1 MAEFILGRIRFVW
14 KGNWTPGA
22 NYLVDDVI
30 SSGGKSYICVIN
42 HTSSTLLEDDLLS
55 IPSKWNIVSDGIRW
69 RGDWEPNE
77 YYNPGGMVKYGGLIY
92 ICNTSH
98 TSASFQSPSFLGLEN
113 DIDKWDTFATS
124 FNWIGDWTPSSR
136 YRTNDIVTYGGI
148 TYVCIDPHISKNAE
162 LGLEDDS
169 DKWEIFNK
177 GIKFLGPWNATGDV
191 RYKENEVVKYGAN
204 LWICIVPHTSTTNW
218 LDDESNWEIFVK
230 GFEFENSWS
239 SNTEYQIGD
248 TVTYGGYSYIAKVN
262 HINKVPTQELDFWDP
277 FTTGFHFKGSYSS
290 SIEYKVGD
298 VVRYGAYTYV
308 AKADSQGESIENGLF
323 WGQLNAGIRWTNSPQ
338 TYENIGAISVTG
350 NGTGASFSITRSNTV
365 YSPVILLNSGTNYAE
380 GDELIISGNLL
391 GGITP
396 ANDITITVTN
406 ETSGE
411 ISGFVWEGSSV
422 TWRLTVR
429 YLVGDVVFFGPTSFI
444 CVKEHTSL
452 LTNRPDNDN
461 VGEFWNTLA
470 AGAESAILTT
480 NGDML
485 FYGENGPT
493 RLPIG
498 TDGQVLQVN
507 SGFPSWTYYGVVNNL
522 VYVSPEGVDEI
533 GNGRGLI
540 LDKPWRTIRF
550 ACDTIETG
558 YLRTEAKELLQKNKQ
573 FLIKEVSNW
582 VTYNYSV
589 AITATTAS
597 ANTFTCDDTDKLL
610 LNMPIEFKGNVFGGV
625 DAGTTYYVRQI
636 LSDTTF
642 TISTVPAGSV
652 VTLTS
657 ESGSMIGTLSYDYE
671 LCERDTGL
679 IVDALAYDLSH
690 DGNEEVTRAA
700 RAYYT
705 ETGLQYINANFG
717 QQIIQTIGA
726 YNHLKQLAISV
737 LNNLAPDV
745 NYQRLNDVENF
756 VEQYIDTDLVIT
768 SDVETLSNLL
778 LDIILDALNS
788 GSAAS
793 IRPEIKGQ
801 TTISVKT
808 GTYQE
813 ILPIVVPK
821 NVAIVGEELR
831 STVVQPNFPIPLL
844 ENDKEKSI
852 SALNRIK
859 EVSYDLVRNVKV
871 DALEGNTE
879 QQQYI
884 NNASG
889 NTEATVSV
897 DKNSQTISN
906 ILEKGLSE
914 VPDFNLPVPTNRN
927 AGFIDGRTL
936 LIDNKEFLKAEIT
949 SWIAVQV
956 AEENAPFTSGFT
968 YNVEAC
974 ARDVG
979 YIVDAISYD
988 ITYGGNLETL
998 VAARAYI
1005 SGGLPTFGSGEKDET
1020 LAAYAYLKSIIDD
1033 IITANPITKS
1043 AGNLLD
1049 QDVGVPGQSVGS
1061 SDAATFAQDRVQDIF
1076 DAIDVDGD
1084 DQDPGYP
1091 VTVEPDLSWVDANK
1105 RRFNTA
1111 LLAART
1117 DIRNNSIVWV
1127 QDNYPDLVFDTAL
1140 CSRDV
1145 GLIIDALRYDFMF
1158 GSNFR
1163 STKAGMSYRRG
1174 LASTLLVLNSQL
1186 SPTLGLI
1193 EYVRLAVRDITA
1205 GTFSIRENTEV
1216 MVDIMNGGLTAVPAF
1231 QFTDPTNYQQGFF
1244 GARRLIE
1251 LNTDFLKTE
1260 ITAWI
1265 SFQIAGNIP
1274 PFSSGFT
1281 YDANACARD
1290 VEYILDAIRYDLTYG
1305 GNLETLVAARAYF
1318 VGTSSTYGSG
1328 EKEQTIAAYAYLKS
1342 IISSVARG
1350 LPIDRSQ
1357 GNTLIQNTTTPVGL
1371 LPAGTFAQARIQDI
1385 IDTLEND
1392 GVLPEVIEP
1401 NLEWVD
1407 SELVIAFNEF
1417 QSRKSRIQN
1426 ESIKYIKAKY
1436 PELEFNENT
1445 CARDVGFIV
1454 DAFGYDLMFGSN
1466 FRSIK
1471 AAMSYYRGITS
1482 AEEVI
1487 DNQLEPTVDII
1498 GYISDDL
1505 IKISAGTSG
1514 NTGSVTAIKRT
1525 EYLADV
1531 MYDVLT
1537 NGLGSEPLL
1546 LLPDPVGYNVGFKD
1560 ARQQLL
1566 QNTEFMV
1573 ADARQFYINNY
1584 FSVWTAIGADGQAA
1598 FTRDIRYILDALRYD
1613 ITYGGNTQSLITGR
1627 SYYSFVT
1634 LIIPQSELPAIL
1646 ATYGHLRIVVAAV
1659 ITKNTST
1666 FTPQVGNTVP
1676 RVTAGPEGSS
1686 AASTFTQDRVQD
1698 IIDWIDDG
1706 FSPAEISP
1714 NTSWVDDDL
1723 VAAFE
1728 ELQSRKD
1735 EIEYDS
1741 IGWVRKFFQEVN
1753 FNEEICSRDVGY
1765 IVDAF
1770 GYDIMFGSNFAST
1783 IAARSYHRGTL
1794 SAQLVLN
1801 QQKDASLGLI
1811 KFLKYKVKSIVA
1823 VGAIA
1828 QIESAINDITG
1839 FITGGAVPRF
1849 SWPNPINIDT
1859 DIVTAKTLIWDNKE
1873 FVKAEVIQFIEN
1885 NYPSL
1890 DYSREI
1896 CARDVGYL
1904 LDAIRYDLTFGGNSQ
1919 SVAAAETYYS
1929 YGTELQ
1935 IPTSELAATVA
1946 AYGFLKELLEDI
1958 TVNTAVTPLQ
1968 TIVKQIIGQS
1978 ASTIAVQGIVGSL
1991 VDDIIEVVGD
2001 TSSPV
2006 IVDPDTSWVPAS
2018 RLSAQSLL
2026 TVQKPTIVSTI
2037 TNFIQT
2043 NYPTLV
2049 YNVQTCERDIG
2060 LIIDAVGWDY
2070 VLNSNYRTV
2079 IAGMSYYRAAASLV
2093 VGEQKLATV
2102 QAYRF
2107 LKTQLSTSLTL
2118 DTEAKSFVRKAM
2130 DIVIEIVDKGIGET
2144 PEINGTNAYRNSDL
2158 IFNATNI
2165 LELNKNFLAKEASE
2179 WVKFNFGGTVIGSDS
2194 VTNVFTTSKNH
2205 NLSAGDPIRFSGALF
2220 SGVEVN
2226 TTYYVFETPS
2236 KNTFSILTSKASIT
2250 PLQLVNS
2257 QGEMTVTYFF
2267 NEESC
2272 LRDTRAY
2279 VDALIYDLSFPG
2291 NYKSLNA
2298 AQIYVNA
2305 VDGSLTSNMYLT
2317 RNGCGIRNQTV
2328 TGLSGVLT
2336 EPNDFGTRRP
2346 TAGAYV
2352 SLDPGFG
2359 PADFKSWVTTKS
2371 CYVQNVTTFGTGC
2384 VGNKIDGAIHLGGN
2398 KSMVSNDFTQVLS
2411 DGIGVWCTGAG
2422 SLTELVSV
2430 FSYYGY
2436 AGYLA
2441 EFGGRIRAT
2450 NGNSSYGEYGVIAEG
2465 TDTYEQPVEGTIDNR
2480 SFDAPVFNT
2489 ITDGTNE
2496 ILALEYGNA
2505 GSNYT
2510 NATYSISGTGFNATA
2525 IGDEFRDGA
2534 VFETRIIDPDDGTE
2548 VGGTEYLTAS
2558 NVAQSGTPGIITI
2571 ANTDQQLS
2579 NAYNGMRVQITA
2591 GTGVGQF
2598 ANILSFNNGTKEAVI
2613 YKDSFVPLAV
2623 TATTSGTN
2631 LLTTSSNATL
2641 FENMPVVFSGTTF
2654 GGATALEI
2662 YFVRTISGTTQFT
2675 ISETSGGSD
2684 LVLTTASGSMTMY
2697 AAGWDNIV
2705 PGKTTTNLLDLTS
2718 GYTIEPRLSYS
2729 DPGFT
2734 SIAKTVTNAQW
2745 SDIAYGDGRFVAI
2758 ASGSTNSIFS
2768 ANGDSWGNAGA
2779 LANTSQSSVAFG
2791 GGQGAKARVVV
2802 GGLGGQ
2808 GAILEAVL
2816 GVPNVTGAPTQEQ
2829 VAAVRIVNGGQG
2841 YNTPPVIEFTP
2852 VVGGQ
2857 GAVATC
2863 TVRNGSIVS
2872 VTIVIPGSG
2881 YSVPPTV
2888 TAATDKITEVVVESW
2903 GKDYSESS
2911 TTITLL
2917 GGGFT
2922 EQATVDP
2929 ILTNN
2934 GISSYTITNPG
2945 AGYTSVPDVII
2956 TDTRSRF
2963 LSISS
2968 GSNVSCFQS
2977 PTTLGSAWATGG
2989 NLPATNFSSV
2999 AYGAASGTG
3008 IFVAVGGSGSA
3019 ASTPDGVVWTGRTI
3033 PTLGAGTYVDVAF
3046 GNGIFVAIPTGNVT
3060 TAFSTNGITWTAGG
3074 NLPTSTTW
3082 VSVAYGNGRFVAIA
3096 SGGRN
3101 VAYSLNKGATW
3112 TASVPG
3118 LPVVASWTKITY
3130 GQGVFM
3136 AIASG
3141 TSICATS
3148 PDGVSWS
3155 VKAMPSSTTW
3165 NAIAFG
3171 NPASKH
3177 TIVALSQN
3185 TAGALIRTGAK
3196 TAGRVRVADGKIIE
3210 TRLYEP
3216 GSGYPTG
3223 FVTSTTSGTNLLTV
3237 DSTVNLIANQPIEFF
3252 GESAGGVFTNK
3263 TYYVVSGSI
3272 TATQFQISE
3281 EPESSTP
3288 ISLETDSE
3296 VSMSYKAGPILTQ
3309 FDSNRVQSAALKVRL
3324 GNGALGNPTFSN
3336 RGQEN
3341 TTATTTVSGDGFA
3354 DLFQSGTFINIKGLF
3369 EIPLPGSNIE
3379 FSSLPGE
3386 YFKLV
3391 AVTNILGIPGNFTA
3405 QFQINPS
3412 ISVLDAPEHNVE
3424 IKTSLLYSQV
3434 RLTGHD
3440 FLYIGTGNFSRT
3452 NYPNVNI
3459 ASAIQESQELSSGGG
3474 RVFFTSTD
3482 QDGNFNVGNLFG
3494 VQQATGTA
3502 TLDASA
3508 FNLSGLQSLQLG
3520 SVAIGVGS
3528 AVINQF
3534 STDPF
3539 FTADSDNV
3547 VPTQRAI
3554 RAYITSQIGGGAS
3567 SLNVNTLTS
3576 GVVFIAGNSITT
3588 TTGVQLNINA
3598 KMNFTGGIDGAP
3610 VALGFFLQR

>member
-14 KGNWTPGA
+14 KGNWTPGT

-42 HTSSTLLEDDLLS
+42 HTASSLLETDLLA
-55 IPSKWNIVSDGIRW
+55 IPSKWNIVSDGVSW
-69 RGDWEPNE
+69 SGDWEPE
-77 YYNPGGMVKYGGLIY
+77 TYYNPGGMVKYGGLVY

-98 TSASFQSPSFLGLEN
+98 TSATFESPSFLGLEE
-113 DIDKWDTFATS
+113 DIDKWDIFATS
-124 FNWIGDWTPSSR
+124 FNWTGDWQPAAR
-136 YRTNDIVTYGGI
+136 YKVNDIVTYGGI
-148 TYVCIDPHISKNAE
+148 SYVCTESHISKNAIV
-162 LGLEDDS
+162 GLEDDD
-169 DKWEIFNK
+169 DKWDIFNK
-177 GIKFLGPWNATGDV
+177 GVTFLGTWTPVGDI
-191 RYKENEVVKYGAN
+191 RYKENDVVKYGAN
-204 LWICIVPHTSTTNW
+204 LWICKIPHVSTTDW
-218 LDDESNWEIFVK
+218 LDDQTNWEIFVK

-239 SNTEYQIGD
+239 STTEYQSGD
-248 TVTYGGYSYIAKVN
+248 AVTYGGYSYIAKIN
-262 HINKVPTQELDFWDP
+262 HINKVPTQEPDFWEP

-290 SIEYKVGD
+290 SVDYRVGD
-298 VVRYGAYTYV
+298 VVRYGAFTYL
-308 AKADSQGESIENGLF
+308 AKADNQGESIEDEDF
-323 WGQLNAGIRWTNSPQ
+323 WGRLNSGIRWTNNQ
-338 TYENIGAISVTG
+338 ETYENIAAVTTTG
-350 NGTGASFSITRSNTV
+350 IGTGAVVSVTRNNSV
-365 YSPVILLNSGTNYAE
+365 YSSVFITSVGTNYAL
-380 GDELIISGNLL
+380 GDKLTVPGNLL

-396 ANDITITVTN
+396 VNDLTITV
-406 ETSGE
+406 ESEASGE
-411 ISGFVWEGSSV
+411 LSSISWSGTSV
-422 TWRLTVR
+422 TWKSNVLYV
-429 YLVGDVVFFGPTSFI
+429 LGDVVLFGATSFI
-444 CVKEHTSL
+444 CVQQHTSSEGS
-452 LTNRPDNDN
+452 RPDNDST
-461 VGEFWNTLA
+461 GEFWNILA

-480 NGDML
+480 DGDML
-485 FYGENGPT
+485 FYGQNGPT

-507 SGFPSWTYYGVVNNL
+507 GGFPSWTYYGVVNNL
-522 VYVSPEGVDEI
+522 VYVSPEGIDET
-533 GNGRGLI
+533 GDGRGLI
-540 LDKPWRTIRF
+540 LDKPWRSIRF
-550 ACDTIETG
+550 AADTIEAG
-558 YLRTEAKELLQKNKQ
+558 YLRSEAKLLLQKNKQ
-573 FLIKEVSNW
+573 FLMKEISNW

-589 AITATTAS
+589 TVTETSAS
-597 ANTFTCDDTDKLL
+597 GNTLTCDDTDKLL
-610 LNMPIEFKGNVFGGV
+610 LNMPIEFKGTLFGGV
-625 DAGTTYYVRQI
+625 VSGTTYYVRQI
-636 LSDTTF
+636 LTDTTF
-642 TISTVPAGSV
+642 TISSVPGGSV
-652 VTLTS
+652 VTLTNGT
-657 ESGSMIGTLSYDYE
+657 GSMIGTLSYDYDF
-671 LCERDTGL
+671 CERDTGL

-700 RAYYT
+700 RSYYT
-705 ETGLQYINANFG
+705 ESGLAYINANFG
-717 QQIIQTIGA
+717 QQIVQTIGA
-726 YNHLKQLAISV
+726 YEYLKDLVQDI
-737 LNNLAPDV
+737 LNNRSPSF
-745 NYQRLNDVENF
+745 NYQRLNNVSNF
-756 VEQYIDTDLVIT
+756 VEQVIDTDLVISNDAESL
-768 SDVETLSNLL
+768 SDLL

-788 GSAAS
+788 GSASS
-793 IRPEIKGQ
+793 IRPEIRGQ
-801 TTISVKT
+801 ATISVKT

-859 EVSYDLVRNVKV
+859 EVSYDLVRNVEV
-871 DALEGNTE
+871 ETTEGNIE
-879 QQQYI
+879 IQQYI

-897 DKNSQTISN
+897 DKNSQTISD
-906 ILEKGLSE
+906 ILEKGLGE
-914 VPDFNLPVPTNRN
+914 VPEFNLPVPTNRDI
-927 AGFIDGRTL
+927 GFIDGRTL
-936 LIDNKEFLKAEIT
+936 LVDNKEFLKAEIT
-949 SWIAVQV
+949 AWIAVQV
-956 AEENAPFTSGFT
+956 AGNISPFTSGFT
-968 YNVEAC
+968 YNAAAC

-979 YIVDAISYD
+979 YVVDAISYD
-988 ITYGGNLETL
+988 LTYGGNLETL

-1020 LAAYAYLKSIIDD
+1020 LAAYTYLKSIIDN
-1033 IITANPITKS
+1033 IITATPFTKS
-1043 AGNLLD
+1043 VGNALD
-1049 QDVGVPGQSVGS
+1049 QDVGVPGQPIGS
-1061 SDAATFAQDRVQDIF
+1061 SAAATFGQDRVQDII

-1091 VTVEPDLSWVDANK
+1091 ATIEPDLSWVDANK
-1105 RRFNTA
+1105 TRFNTA
-1111 LLAART
+1111 LVAART
-1117 DIRNNSIVWV
+1117 DIRNESIAWV
-1127 QDNYPDLVFDTAL
+1127 QANYPDLVFDTAL

-1163 STKAGMSYRRG
+1163 SIKAGMSYRRG
-1174 LASTLLVLNSQL
+1174 LASTTLVLNSQL

-1193 EYVRLAVRDITA
+1193 EYIRLEVRNITA
-1205 GTFSIRENTEV
+1205 GTSIIESNV
-1216 MVDIMNGGLTAVPAF
+1216 NIMVDIMNNGIGTLPVFA
-1231 QFTDPTNYQQGFF
+1231 FTDPTDFDTGFF
-1244 GARRLIE
+1244 NARRLIA
-1251 LNTDFLKTE
+1251 LNTDFLKAE

-1265 SFQIAGNIP
+1265 AVQVAEENS
-1274 PFSSGFT
+1274 PFTSGFT
-1281 YDANACARD
+1281 YDAAACARD
-1290 VEYILDAIRYDLTYG
+1290 VGYILDAIRYDLTYG

-1318 VGTSSTYGSG
+1318 VGTIGTYGSG
-1328 EKEQTIAAYAYLKS
+1328 EQEETIAAYEYLIS
-1342 IISSVARG
+1342 IIDDIITATPFVKSV
-1350 LPIDRSQ
+1350 
-1357 GNTLIQNTTTPVGL
+1357 GNLLTQNVSGT
-1371 LPAGTFAQARIQDI
+1371 AGSGTAAIFAQARVQDI
-1385 IDTLEND
+1385 VDTITNNGL
-1392 GVLPEVIEP
+1392 LPETIDP
-1401 NLEWVD
+1401 NLTWVD
-1407 SELVIAFNEF
+1407 SELITAFNEYQF
-1417 QSRKSRIQN
+1417 RKTRIKT
-1426 ESIKYIKAKY
+1426 ESVNYIKAKY
-1436 PELEFNENT
+1436 PALDFNEET

-1454 DAFGYDLMFGSN
+1454 DALGYDLMFGSN

-1471 AAMSYYRGITS
+1471 AAMSYYRAIAS
-1482 AEEVI
+1482 AQEVI
-1487 DNQLEPTVDII
+1487 DNQLAPTVDII
-1498 GYISDDL
+1498 EYIGNDL
-1505 IKISAGTSG
+1505 IKISAGTAG
-1514 NTGSVTAIKRT
+1514 NLGSLKAIERT
-1525 EYLADV
+1525 VYLADV
-1531 MYDVLT
+1531 MYDVLN

-1546 LLPDPVGYNVGFKD
+1546 LLPDPVGYNIGFKD

-1566 QNTEFMV
+1566 QNTEFIV

-1584 FSVWTAIGADGQAA
+1584 LSVWTAIGADGQAA

-1627 SYYSFVT
+1627 SYYSYVT
-1634 LIIPQSELPAIL
+1634 LIIPQSELPATL
-1646 ATYGHLRIVVAAV
+1646 ATYGHLRTVVAAV
-1659 ITKNTST
+1659 VTKNTST
-1666 FTPQVGNTVP
+1666 FNPQVGNTVP
-1676 RVTAGPEGSS
+1676 RVTTGPAGSG
-1686 AASTFTQDRVQD
+1686 AASTFAQARIQD

-1706 FSPAEISP
+1706 FSPAEILP
-1714 NTSWVDDDL
+1714 NISWVDGDL

-1728 ELQSRKD
+1728 ELQSRKE

-1753 FNEEICSRDVGY
+1753 FNEDTCSRDVGY

-1770 GYDIMFGSNFAST
+1770 GYDLMFGSNFAST

-1794 SAQLVLN
+1794 SEQIVLDN
-1801 QQKDASLGLI
+1801 QKDASLGLI

-1828 QIESAINDITG
+1828 QIESVIDDMTG
-1839 FITGGAVPRF
+1839 FISGGAVPRF
-1849 SWPNPINIDT
+1849 FWPNPTNIDV
-1859 DIVTAKTLIWDNKE
+1859 DVVTAKTLIWDNKE

-1885 NYPSL
+1885 SFPSL
-1890 DYSREI
+1890 NYDRLT

-1919 SVAAAETYYS
+1919 SIAAAETYYS
-1929 YGTELQ
+1929 YGTTLQ
-1935 IPTSELAATVA
+1935 IPAGELAATLA
-1946 AYGFLKELLEDI
+1946 AYGFLKDLLVDI

-1968 TIVKQIIGQS
+1968 TVVKQIIGQK
-1978 ASTIAVQGIVGSL
+1978 ASTVTVQGIVEDL

-2006 IVDPDTSWVPAS
+2006 VVDPDTSWVPAS
-2018 RLSAQSLL
+2018 RLDAQTLL
-2026 TVQKPTIVSTI
+2026 GAQTATI
-2037 TNFIQT
+2037 TSAVTIFIQT

-2049 YNVQTCERDIG
+2049 YDVQTCERDIG
-2060 LIIDAVGWDY
+2060 LIIDAIGWDF

-2093 VGEQKLATV
+2093 VGEQKLATI

-2107 LKTQLSTSLTL
+2107 LKTQISATLTL
-2118 DTEAKSFVRKAM
+2118 NLEARSFARNAM
-2130 DIVIEIVDKGIGET
+2130 DVVIEIIDKGIGET
-2144 PEINGTNAYRNSDL
+2144 PEINGTNTYRNSDA
-2158 IFNATNI
+2158 IFNATKI
-2165 LELNKNFLAKEASE
+2165 LELNKDFLAKEASA
-2179 WVKFNFGGTVIGSDS
+2179 WVKLTFGGLVISTESGTNILTV
-2194 VTNVFTTSKNH
+2194 NKNH
-2205 NLSAGDPIRFSGALF
+2205 NLSPGDPITFSGSVYGGITNADI
-2220 SGVEVN
+2220 
-2226 TTYYVFETPS
+2226 YYVLTTPD
-2236 KNTFSILTSKASIT
+2236 KTTFTIAATRKSTSPVTLTTGS
-2250 PLQLVNS
+2250 
-2257 QGEMTVTYFF
+2257 GEMTVTYFF

-2298 AQIYVNA
+2298 AQTYVNA

-2328 TGLSGVLT
+2328 SGLSGVLT

-2411 DGIGVWCTGAG
+2411 DGVGVWCTGAG

-2465 TDTYEQPVEGTIDNR
+2465 TDTYEQPVEGTVNNR
-2480 SFDAPVFNT
+2480 SFDAPIFNT
-2489 ITDGTNE
+2489 VTDSTNE

-2510 NATYSISGTGFNATA
+2510 NVTYTISGTGFNATA

-2579 NAYNGMRVQITA
+2579 NAYNGMRIQLTA

-2598 ANILSFNNGTKEAVI
+2598 ANILSYNNGTKEAVI
-2613 YKDSFVPLAV
+2613 YRDSFVPLTV

-2641 FENMPVVFSGTTF
+2641 FENMPVIFSGTTF
-2654 GGATALEI
+2654 GGVTALEI

-2675 ISETSGGSD
+2675 ISTSSGGSN
-2684 LVLTTASGSMTMY
+2684 LTLTTASGSMTMY

-2705 PGKTTTNLLDLTS
+2705 PGKTTTNSLDLTT
-2718 GYTIEPRLSYS
+2718 GYIIEPRLDYTA
-2729 DPGFT
+2729 PGFT
-2734 SIAKTVTNAQW
+2734 SIAKTVTNASW
-2745 SDIAYGDGRFVAI
+2745 ADIAYGDGRFVAV
-2758 ASGSTNSIFS
+2758 ATGSTNSIFS
-2768 ANGDSWGNAGA
+2768 SNGDSWGNAGA
-2779 LANTSQSSVAFG
+2779 LSNTAQASVAFG
-2791 GGQGAKARVVV
+2791 GGQSARARAVV

-2808 GAILEAVL
+2808 GAILQAVL
-2816 GVPNVTGAPTQEQ
+2816 GVPNVTGAATQEQ
-2829 VAAVRIVNGGQG
+2829 VASVRVINGGQG
-2841 YNTPPVIEFTP
+2841 YTTPPVIVFTP
-2852 VVGGQ
+2852 VSGGQ
-2857 GAVATC
+2857 GTIATC

-2872 VTIVIPGSG
+2872 VTVEIPGSG
-2881 YSVPPTV
+2881 YSVPPIV
-2888 TAATDKITEVVVESW
+2888 TAATDRVTQIIVDSW
-2903 GKDYSESS
+2903 GKNYSADS

-2922 EQATVDP
+2922 SQSTVDP
-2929 ILTNN
+2929 VITN
-2934 GISSYTITNPG
+2934 GGVSDYTITDSG
-2945 AGYTSVPDVII
+2945 EGYTSTPTVIV
-2956 TDTRSRF
+2956 TDSKSRF
-2963 LSISS
+2963 LSISNS
-2968 GSNVSCFQS
+2968 TNVSCFHT
-2977 PTTLGSAWATGG
+2977 PATLGSAWTAGG
-2989 NLPATNFSSV
+2989 NLPATNFASIT
-2999 AYGAASGTG
+2999 YGTVSGTG
-3008 IFVAVGGSGSA
+3008 IFVAVGGANSA
-3019 ASTPDGVVWTGRTI
+3019 ASTPDGVTWTGRTI
-3033 PTLGAGTYVDVAF
+3033 PSLGAGTYIDVEF
-3046 GNGIFVAIPTGNVT
+3046 GNGTFVAIPTGNVT
-3060 TAFSTNGITWTAGG
+3060 TAFSTNGVTWTAGG

-3101 VAYSLNKGATW
+3101 VAYSLDKGTTW
-3112 TASVPG
+3112 LASTPG
-3118 LPVVASWTKITY
+3118 LPLSATWTKITY

-3141 TSICATS
+3141 TSSCATS
-3148 PDGVSWS
+3148 PDGITWTLR
-3155 VKAMPSSTTW
+3155 AMPSSTTW

-3171 NPASKH
+3171 NPENKH
-3177 TIVALSQN
+3177 TIVALAQN
-3185 TAGALIRTGAK
+3185 TAGSLIRTGAK
-3196 TAGRVRVADGKIIE
+3196 SRGRVRVADGKIIE
-3210 TRLYEP
+3210 TRMTEA

-3223 FVTSTTSGTNLLTV
+3223 VVTATTVSTDLITV
-3237 DSTVNLIANQPIEFF
+3237 DTTVNLVANQPIEFF
-3252 GESAGGVFTNK
+3252 GESNGGIDVNK
-3263 TYYVVSGSI
+3263 LYYVINGTI
-3272 TATQFQISE
+3272 TSTQFKVSE
-3281 EPESSTP
+3281 EPNSTTAIVLSTEV
-3288 ISLETDSE
+3288 ISNMT
-3296 VSMSYKAGPILTQ
+3296 YRAGPILSQ
-3309 FDSNRVQSAALKVRL
+3309 FDSNRVQTAALKVRL
-3324 GNGALGNPTFSN
+3324 GDGALGNPTFSN

-3341 TTATTTVSGDGFA
+3341 ATATTTVAGDGFA
-3354 DLFQSGTFINIKGLF
+3354 DLFQPGTFINLKGLF
-3369 EIPLPGSNIE
+3369 EIPLPGSNVE

-3391 AVTNILGIPGNFTA
+3391 AVTNVLGIPGNFTA

-3412 ISVLDAPEHNVE
+3412 ISILDAPDDNVE
-3424 IKTSLLYSQV
+3424 VKTSLLYSQV

-3459 ASAIQESQELSSGGG
+3459 ALAIQENQELSSGGG

-3520 SVAIGVGS
+3520 SVAVGIGS